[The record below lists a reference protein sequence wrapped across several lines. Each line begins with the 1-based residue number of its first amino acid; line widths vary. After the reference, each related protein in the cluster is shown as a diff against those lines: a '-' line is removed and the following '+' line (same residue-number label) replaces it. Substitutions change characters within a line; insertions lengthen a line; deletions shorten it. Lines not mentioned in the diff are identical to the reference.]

1 VSLDSLNAL
10 PPADAEAAFLA
21 CCGSRAWARWM
32 VSRRPYADTAD
43 LLETADRVW
52 STLTPADWHEAFA
65 AHPRIGEKKED
76 GEDRSRRWSHWS
88 ATEQSGAAGAHA
100 AVHAELAEANR
111 IYEDRFGH
119 IFIVCATGKSAE
131 EMLALLRQR
140 LGNDPDPELRIAAE
154 EQRKITRLRLEKLVA
169 EPAPPVLPIL
179 ETTAAMHGIHGISTH
194 VLDTARGKPA
204 AGVPVVLEIRTGA
217 TGDPWRE
224 LARAVTDG
232 DGRVRPLLPAGTA
245 LIPGTYRITFATDA
259 YFRDLDVEGFYPEA
273 AIVFDVRDAGQH
285 YHVPLLLSPYGYSTY
300 RGS

>member
-1 VSLDSLNAL
+1 MSINSLNVL
-10 PPADAEAAFLA
+10 PPAEAEAAFLA

-32 VSRRPYADTAD
+32 ESRRPYADAAD

-52 STLTPADWHEAFA
+52 ESLAPADWREAFA
-65 AHPRIGEKKED
+65 AHPRIGETRKD
-76 GEDRSRRWSHWS
+76 GEERFRRWS
-88 ATEQSGAAGAHA
+88 AAEQSGATGADA
-100 AVHAELAEANR
+100 AVRAELAEANR
-111 IYEDRFGH
+111 LYDQRFGH
-119 IFIVCATGKSAE
+119 IFIVCASGKTAE

-140 LGNDPDPELRIAAE
+140 LGNDADTELRIAAE
-154 EQRKITRLRLEKLVA
+154 EQRKITRLRLEKLAAEVA
-169 EPAPPVLPIL
+169 EPVLEAP
-179 ETTAAMHGIHGISTH
+179 AMHGITTH

-204 AGVPVVLEIRTGA
+204 SGVPVVLETLEISSGTEGGA
-217 TGDPWRE
+217 WRE

-245 LIPGTYRITFATDA
+245 LVPGTYRITFAIGA
-259 YFRDLDVEGFYPEA
+259 WFRDQEIEGFYPEA

>member
-21 CCGSRAWARWM
+21 CCGSQAWARWM

-43 LLETADRVW
+43 LLATADRIW
-52 STLTPADWHEAFA
+52 ATLTPADWREAFA
-65 AHPRIGEKKED
+65 AHPRIGDKKQD
-76 GEDRSRRWSHWS
+76 GEDRFRRWS
-88 ATEQSGAAGAHA
+88 AAEQSGASSADAT
-100 AVHAELAEANR
+100 VRAELAEANR

-131 EMLALLRQR
+131 EMLSLLRQR
-140 LGNDPDPELRIAAE
+140 LGNDPDTELRIAAE
-154 EQRKITRLRLEKLVA
+154 EQRKITRLRLEKLAA
-169 EPAPPVLPIL
+169 ELA
-179 ETTAAMHGIHGISTH
+179 ETVQETSAMHGITTH

-204 AGVPVVLEIRTGA
+204 AGVPVVLEIRTG
-217 TGDPWRE
+217 TEGDAWKE

-232 DGRVRPLLPAGTA
+232 DGRVRPLLPADTA
-245 LIPGTYRITFATDA
+245 LVPGTYRITFATET
-259 YFRDLDVEGFYPEA
+259 YFRDQDVEGFYPEA
-273 AIVFDVRDAGQH
+273 AIVFEVRDAGQH